1 VVILLPLP
9 AEALP
14 LTTIRNNALPNERYV
29 IARRPFVQVAQI
41 ALLTLLATSCG
52 GGGPGGPV
60 AATPPPAAGSQTAR
74 AVATTS
80 AADATV
86 AWSYEVNVGAALDL
100 DVRATLH
107 GPFTG
112 GLVVDRAATKF
123 ADAVELAEGDA
134 WRKTELNDARW
145 ASACA
150 STCTLR
156 YHFRLR
162 DAAKAIGDVDVAI
175 AAGGAVF
182 APPSTWLVRPSDE
195 RAAGRYRFH
204 VTTPARVRFATGI
217 RVAAGAAAGTYEA
230 PIASLGEAAFAAF
243 GALRMS
249 HLADPGIEA
258 VIAPDIRLPDDVITR
273 WLKSE
278 VDAVTTYFAHPPDGH
293 AMLFIAPGNSA
304 DTGGKTL
311 GGGGA
316 SLLVRL
322 GDSKLAARDLADDW
336 VVAHELVH
344 VASPDLDR
352 RYTWFSEGLATYVEP
367 IARERAGLVK
377 REKVWTDMLEGL
389 PQGLPGP
396 GDGGL
401 DGTQAWGR
409 TYWGG
414 AVFFFLADVRIRE
427 RTRNAKGLEDALR
440 AVVATGGNV
449 ETMWTLARML
459 DVGDAATGTKVLHEL
474 YDELG
479 GKRGE
484 IDLEGTFRKL
494 GVRLESGTVRF
505 DDRAPLAAVRDA
517 ILPPGR

>member
-1 VVILLPLP
+1 M
-9 AEALP
+9 
-14 LTTIRNNALPNERYV
+14 
-29 IARRPFVQVAQI
+29 
-41 ALLTLLATSCG
+41 
-52 GGGPGGPV
+52 
-60 AATPPPAAGSQTAR
+60 GSQAAR
-74 AVATTS
+74 AAPTTS
-80 AADATV
+80 GTDAAV
-86 AWSYEVNVGAALDL
+86 AWSYEVTVDAALDL

-107 GPFTG
+107 GPLTG
-112 GLVVDRAATKF
+112 PLVVDRAATSF
-123 ADAVELAEGDA
+123 VSAIEIAEGGS
-134 WRKTELNDARW
+134 WRKADVGDARW

-175 AAGGAVF
+175 MSGGAVF

-195 RAAGRYRFH
+195 RAGGRYSFH
-204 VTTPARVRFATGI
+204 VTTPPRVRFATGI
-217 RVAAGAAAGTYEA
+217 RAAANATGAAGETYEA
-230 PIASLGEAAFAAF
+230 PIASLDEAAFAAF
-243 GALRMS
+243 GALRLA

-258 VIAPDIRLPDDVITR
+258 AIAPDVRLADDVITR
-273 WLKSE
+273 WLKAE
-278 VDAVTTYFAHPPDGH
+278 VDAITTYFAHPPDGH
-293 AMLFIAPGNSA
+293 AMLFIAPGNTE

-322 GDSKLAARDLADDW
+322 GSKKLATRDLEDDW

-352 RYTWFSEGLATYVEP
+352 RYSWFSEGLATYVEP

-377 REKVWTDMLEGL
+377 REKVWADMLEGL

-396 GDGGL
+396 SDGGL
-401 DGTQAWGR
+401 DGTREWGR

-414 AVFFFLADVRIRE
+414 ALYFFLADVRIRE
-427 RTRNAKGLEDALR
+427 RTRGARGLEDAMR

-449 ETMWTLARML
+449 ETMWPLARVL
-459 DVGDAATGTKVLHEL
+459 DVGDAATGTRVLHEL

-479 GKRGE
+479 AKRGAV
-484 IDLEGTFRKL
+484 DLDALFRKL
-494 GVRLESGTVRF
+494 GVRLEGGTVRF

-517 ILPPGR
+517 ILPPVTQAKK

>member
-1 VVILLPLP
+1 MVILLSLPAP
-9 AEALP
+9 AEAL
-14 LTTIRNNALPNERYV
+14 LVTTIRTKARRNERYIV
-29 IARRPFVQVAQI
+29 AQVAQV
-41 ALLTLLATSCG
+41 ALLALPVLVSLACG
-52 GGGPGGPV
+52 GTG
-60 AATPPPAAGSQTAR
+60 AATRPPAPGSQAALAAATA
-74 AVATTS
+74 S
-80 AADATV
+80 GADAAV
-86 AWSYEVNVGAALDL
+86 SWSYEVNVDATLDL

-112 GLVVDRAATKF
+112 GLIVDRAATRYV
-123 ADAVELAEGDA
+123 DGVELAEGDG
-134 WRKTELNDARW
+134 WRKMGLNDPRW
-145 ASACA
+145 PSACA
-150 STCTLR
+150 SSCSLR
-156 YHFRLR
+156 YHFHLR

-175 AAGGAVF
+175 VSGGAIF
-182 APPSTWLVRPSDE
+182 APPSTWLVRPSNE
-195 RAAGRYRFH
+195 GAAARYRFH
-204 VTTPARVRFATGI
+204 VTTPAHVRFATGI
-217 RVAAGAAAGTYEA
+217 RAAARAAPDTYEA
-230 PIASLGEAAFAAF
+230 PIASLDEAAFSAF
-243 GALRMS
+243 GALRVS
-249 HLADPGIEA
+249 HLADPGIVA
-258 VIAPDIRLPDDVITR
+258 AIAPDVRLPDDVLTR

-293 AMLFIAPGNSA
+293 AMLFIAPGNSG

-322 GDSKLAARDLADDW
+322 GDKTVAARDLDDDW

-367 IARERAGLVK
+367 IARQRAGLVK

-401 DGTQAWGR
+401 DGTQEWGR

-414 AVFFFLADVRIRE
+414 AVYFFLADVRIRE
-427 RTRNAKGLEDALR
+427 RTRNAMGLEDALR
-440 AVVATGGNV
+440 AVVAAGGNV
-449 ETMWTLARML
+449 ERMWTLARVL
-459 DVGDAATGTKVLHEL
+459 DVGDAATGTKVLREL

-479 GKRGE
+479 TKRGE
-484 IDLEGTFRKL
+484 VDLEGTFRKL
-494 GVRLESGTVRF
+494 GVRLEGGTVRF

-517 ILPPGR
+517 ILPPRK

>member
-1 VVILLPLP
+1 VV
-9 AEALP
+9 
-14 LTTIRNNALPNERYV
+14 V
-29 IARRPFVQVAQI
+29 GQI
-41 ALLTLLATSCG
+41 ALLTLFATSCG
-52 GGGPGGPV
+52 GGPG
-60 AATPPPAAGSQTAR
+60 ATTPPRATGSQPGR
-74 AVATTS
+74 AEATTS
-80 AADATV
+80 GADTAV
-86 AWSYEVNVGAALDL
+86 AWSFEVNVDAALDL

-112 GLVVDRAATKF
+112 GLMVDSAVTKF
-123 ADAVELAEGDA
+123 VRAVELAEGDA
-134 WRKTELNDARW
+134 WRKTELNDPRW
-145 ASACA
+145 ATACA

-162 DAAKAIGDVDVAI
+162 DAAKTLGDVDVAMVS
-175 AAGGAVF
+175 GGAVF
-182 APPSTWLVRPSDE
+182 APPSTWLVRPSDA

-230 PIASLGEAAFAAF
+230 PIASLDEAAFAAF
-243 GALRMS
+243 GALRVS

-258 VIAPDIRLPDDVITR
+258 AIAPDVRLPDDVITR

-278 VDAVTTYFAHPPDGH
+278 VDAVTAYFAHPPDGH

-322 GDSKLAARDLADDW
+322 GDKKLAARDLDDDW

-377 REKVWTDMLEGL
+377 REKVWTDLLEGL

-396 GDGGL
+396 SDGGL
-401 DGTQAWGR
+401 DGTQEWRR

-440 AVVATGGNV
+440 AVVAAGGNV
-449 ETMWTLARML
+449 ETMWPLAKVL
-459 DVGDAATGTKVLHEL
+459 DVGDAATGTRVLHEL
-474 YDELG
+474 YDDLG

-484 IDLEGTFRKL
+484 VDLEASFRKL
-494 GVRLESGTVRF
+494 GVRLESGAIRF
-505 DDRAPLAAVRDA
+505 DDRAPLASVRDA
-517 ILPPGR
+517 ILPPITKQ